1 MADPNLEVR
10 GGNGFLPLAPP
21 AFLLRFPFF
30 FFFNKRGGEGRR
42 RRRGAVGN
50 YSEVEL

>member
-10 GGNGFLPLAPP
+10 GGNGFLPLALP
-21 AFLLRFPFF
+21 AFLPSAIPFF
-30 FFFNKRGGEGRR
+30 FLNKRGGEGRR

-50 YSEVEL
+50 

>member
-10 GGNGFLPLAPP
+10 GGNGFLPLALP

-30 FFFNKRGGEGRR
+30 FFLTKEGGKGGVD
-42 RRRGAVGN
+42 GAVQLAII
-50 YSEVEL
+50 VR

>member
-10 GGNGFLPLAPP
+10 GGNGFLPLALP
-21 AFLLRFPFF
+21 AFLPSAIPFF
-30 FFFNKRGGEGRR
+30 FFFFKQKRGGEGRR

-50 YSEVEL
+50 

>member
-10 GGNGFLPLAPP
+10 GGNGFLPLALP
-21 AFLLRFPFF
+21 AFLPSAIPFF
-30 FFFNKRGGEGRR
+30 FFFLNKRGGEGRR

-50 YSEVEL
+50 

>member
-10 GGNGFLPLAPP
+10 GGNGFLPLALP

-30 FFFNKRGGEGRR
+30 FFLNKRGGEGRR
-42 RRRGAVGN
+42 RRHGAVGN